1 MKNFARFQLPAIVW
15 ALFIFTL
22 SSFPRLPTLPTGL
35 FSADKL
41 LHFGAY
47 FIFGVLL
54 AIAVMKSTRRTRAST
69 LLFLAACIGLLYGAS
84 DELHQSFVPGRD
96 ASVADWLADSFG
108 VITAQFSVAFAR
120 AKTSLSIFKNG

>member
-1 MKNFARFQLPAIVW
+1 VKNFARYQLPAILW
-15 ALFIFTL
+15 ALVIFTL
-22 SSFPRLPTLPTGL
+22 SSFPRLPTPVTGL

-47 FIFGVLL
+47 FIFGVLV
-54 AIAVMKSTRRTRAST
+54 AIALVKSTRQQRAST
-69 LLFLAACIGLLYGAS
+69 LLLLAACIGVLYGAS

-108 VITAQFSVAFAR
+108 VIAAQFSVAFAR
-120 AKTSLSIFKNG
+120 AKTNLSLFTNG